1 MQTELLSGYALIIQ
15 DGTGNG
21 SGNFIDFAKGK
32 NLIII
37 NNGTICILYDF
48 LNHAHKM
55 KEELLIIEKLFFF
68 LIGIFANIDYFNPI
82 QVVDSDKEY
91 TLANITALD
100 TGNVIPNPYVKDLSL
115 TFDPKTDVSEGHGMT
130 FGQISYVRGTAT
142 QLIRMGPTGENLT
155 HPVLKQVCLPG
166 DKFIAVNERYY
177 LSDGTQNGY
186 YATFIPVKEV
196 IRAQDNTAE
205 WNRLLKP

>member
-1 MQTELLSGYALIIQ
+1 MVCHRILASQ
-15 DGTGNG
+15 GN
-21 SGNFIDFAKGK
+21 
-32 NLIII
+32 
-37 NNGTICILYDF
+37 
-48 LNHAHKM
+48 
-55 KEELLIIEKLFFF
+55 
-68 LIGIFANIDYFNPI
+68 NPI
-82 QVVDSDKEY
+82 QVVDSNKEY

-130 FGQISYVRGTAT
+130 FEQTSYVRGTAT
-142 QLIRMGPTGENLT
+142 QLIRIGLSGENLT

-166 DKFIAVNERYY
+166 DKFITVNERYY

-186 YATFIPVKEV
+186 YATVIPVKEV

-205 WNRLLKP
+205 WNLLLKPYIGKY